1 MRLLLACLLAVN
13 LLAFSGCNAYQKSA
27 GREAPMV
34 KESSQNE
41 GAAPAAP
48 GVRITE
54 AYSVDKAAGSNRM
67 QAVNAPT
74 EDGSLAKA
82 DSAQAA
88 SEAIERK
95 IIRNGKLTIETDS
108 PTAGQSKITSIA
120 ESLGGFVITSEF
132 KQRGSTSSET
142 VTITVRV
149 PASQFNE
156 ALEKIRAVGNEVINE
171 NISGQDVTEEFLD
184 LEARIKTKKALEAQ
198 FLEIM
203 KQAKN
208 VTDALEVQSQIAEVR
223 TEIERMEGRKRFLQ
237 NQASLSTIIITLQS
251 PVPVSLTTST
261 TGFGHSIKQAFAD
274 GLDLAAS
281 IVLGLIRL
289 IIVMIPIILF
299 ILLPFALLL
308 KFALRRLRSSK
319 KAEPAAQTQ
328 S

>member
-1 MRLLLACLLAVN
+1 MRLLLGCLLAVN
-13 LLAFSGCNAYQKSA
+13 LLAFSGCSENRSA
-27 GREAPMV
+27 
-34 KESSQNE
+34 K
-41 GAAPAAP
+41 PAAP
-48 GVRITE
+48 MPSQTVSKDE
-54 AYSVDKAAGSNRM
+54 QLASSAEVAAGYVDPNNGSRM
-67 QAVNAPT
+67 RALSAPT

-95 IIRNGKLTIETDS
+95 IIRNGKLAIEVDS

-132 KQRGSTSSET
+132 KQGGTTSSET
-142 VTITVRV
+142 VIITVRV

-156 ALEKIRAVGNEVINE
+156 ALEKIRTTGNHIINE
-171 NISGQDVTEEFLD
+171 NVTGQDVTEEFLD

-208 VTDALEVQSQIAEVR
+208 VTDALEVQNEISNVR

-237 NQASLSTIIITLQS
+237 NQASLSTIMVTLQA
-251 PVPVSLTTST
+251 PMPVSLTTST
-261 TGFGHSIKQAFAD
+261 TGFSHSIKQAFAD
-274 GLDLAAS
+274 GIDIAAS

-299 ILLPFALLL
+299 ILLPIALVL
-308 KFALRRLRSSK
+308 KLALRRLRAGK
-319 KAEPAAQTQ
+319 KAEPVAQTQ